1 MSKYQFSLTHFFLQI
16 LSLHRK
22 TNVSIFLPRILAY
35 IFAVRRIPK
44 EIQGLPQV
52 KGATAIS
59 LSGTPANLTAR
70 SRRQLEAESIN
81 LRILCPKLIIQILT
95 ITLAR
100 MKPQNS
106 S

>member
-1 MSKYQFSLTHFFLQI
+1 MSAFFCHVFWHTFLQWGE
-16 LSLHRK
+16 
-22 TNVSIFLPRILAY
+22 
-35 IFAVRRIPK
+35 IPK

-81 LRILCPKLIIQILT
+81 LRMLCPKLIIQILT

-100 MKPQNS
+100 IKPQNS

>member
-1 MSKYQFSLTHFFLQI
+1 MSAFFCHVFWHTFLQWGE
-16 LSLHRK
+16 
-22 TNVSIFLPRILAY
+22 
-35 IFAVRRIPK
+35 IPK

-59 LSGTPANLTAR
+59 LSGTLANLTAR

-100 MKPQNS
+100 IKPQNS

>member
-1 MSKYQFSLTHFFLQI
+1 MSAFFCHVFWHTFLQWGE
-16 LSLHRK
+16 
-22 TNVSIFLPRILAY
+22 
-35 IFAVRRIPK
+35 IPK

-59 LSGTPANLTAR
+59 LSGTPAR

-100 MKPQNS
+100 IKPQNS

>member
-1 MSKYQFSLTHFFLQI
+1 M
-16 LSLHRK
+16 
-22 TNVSIFLPRILAY
+22 
-35 IFAVRRIPK
+35 
-44 EIQGLPQV
+44 PQV

-70 SRRQLEAESIN
+70 SRRQLEAENIN

-100 MKPQNS
+100 IKPQNS
-106 S
+106 SYVFLNEIK

>member
-1 MSKYQFSLTHFFLQI
+1 MSAFFCHVFWHTFLQWGE
-16 LSLHRK
+16 
-22 TNVSIFLPRILAY
+22 
-35 IFAVRRIPK
+35 IPK

-100 MKPQNS
+100 IKPQNS
-106 S
+106 SYVFLNEFK

>member
-1 MSKYQFSLTHFFLQI
+1 M
-16 LSLHRK
+16 
-22 TNVSIFLPRILAY
+22 
-35 IFAVRRIPK
+35 
-44 EIQGLPQV
+44 PQV

-59 LSGTPANLTAR
+59 LSGTPAR

-100 MKPQNS
+100 IKPQNS

>member
-1 MSKYQFSLTHFFLQI
+1 MSAFFCHVFWHTFLQWGE
-16 LSLHRK
+16 
-22 TNVSIFLPRILAY
+22 
-35 IFAVRRIPK
+35 IPK

-100 MKPQNS
+100 IKPQNS
-106 S
+106 SWVFLNEFK

>member
-1 MSKYQFSLTHFFLQI
+1 MSAFFCHVFWHTFLQWGE
-16 LSLHRK
+16 
-22 TNVSIFLPRILAY
+22 
-35 IFAVRRIPK
+35 IPK

-70 SRRQLEAESIN
+70 SRRQLETESIN

-100 MKPQNS
+100 IKPQNS

>member
-1 MSKYQFSLTHFFLQI
+1 M
-16 LSLHRK
+16 
-22 TNVSIFLPRILAY
+22 
-35 IFAVRRIPK
+35 
-44 EIQGLPQV
+44 PQV
-52 KGATAIS
+52 KGATVIS

-100 MKPQNS
+100 IKPQNS